1 MFNGKNWIVILLSSH
16 LLEIMT
22 PDSDVVQK
30 IPLPSTIVDHNE
42 LLNRDG
48 LESIILDWA
57 KLRTYTSTEIIWLLA
72 PSVYFD
78 TIIPATSEISPSKLR
93 ADFIDSVPF
102 ENVIS
107 HDYQIG
113 QTQKV
118 VATNQDLI
126 SSLTQIFAKSGYAT
140 HAVVPSELL
149 GEFTTLTTVIRG
161 QVISK
166 ISEYSSK
173 SLMLRE
179 SAITVPH
186 TGTNAAKPK
195 SSLPVL
201 LGVFVVLL
209 LILVVVI
216 YLNQY
221 NIS

>member
-1 MFNGKNWIVILLSSH
+1 MFNGKNWIVILFSSQH
-16 LLEIMT
+16 LEIMT

-30 IPLPSTIVDHNE
+30 IPLPSTIINHNE

-57 KLRTYTSTEIIWLLA
+57 KLRTYSSTEIIWLLA

-78 TIIPATSEISPSKLR
+78 TAIPTNSEVSIEKLR
-93 ADFIDSVPF
+93 TDFIDSVPF

-113 QTQKV
+113 QVQKV

-126 SSLTQIFAKSGYAT
+126 TALAQLFAKSGYAT
-140 HAVVPSELL
+140 RAVVPSVLL
-149 GEFTTLTTVIRG
+149 GEFTTLTPTLRG
-161 QVISK
+161 QVINK
-166 ISEYSSK
+166 ISEFASK

-179 SAITVPH
+179 SAITVPQA
-186 TGTNAAKPK
+186 GPNAAKPK
-195 SSLPVL
+195 SSLPLL

-209 LILVVVI
+209 LILAIVI